1 VTPIAPAQIDKRKQ
15 WIDPADWPCELHV
28 AGTAIMNDIRSE
40 TETAGAT
47 MRATFDAQRSSVARE
62 SATSLRQRLS
72 DLTKLRDAVEKNAD

>member
-1 VTPIAPAQIDKRKQ
+1 
-15 WIDPADWPCELHV
+15 
-28 AGTAIMNDIRSE
+28 MNDIRSE